1 MSTTEEMTPDEI
13 RKARY
18 REYYYAHREEICRKN
33 RERYNALDKEVRAAR
48 SRKYMR
54 EHYEEH
60 LAASS
65 RYQKTH
71 REKMRAYQKQYREK
85 NKEACTAARKK
96 YEEEHREQIR
106 ERRRKYREAHKDEI
120 HAKAKIYRETH
131 KEAKKEYNW
140 KHRYRDSQR
149 VLNDYSFRSIES
161 IQQQIPERV
170 VQYIERW
177 SFEKHAHKRIL
188 WVLSRM
194 GISPAHHLY
203 QECYDAGM
211 IAYLYTIHR
220 CAYMN
225 YTHVEAYLLKMIPI
239 MVRSALIVGGEVD
252 QICMFNGYREYRL
265 EANNLDSKRRNQ

>member
-1 MSTTEEMTPDEI
+1 MSTTEEMTPAEI
-13 RKARY
+13 RKAKQ

-33 RERYNALDKEVRAAR
+33 RERYNALDKEVRTAH

-60 LAASS
+60 LAASN
-65 RYQKTH
+65 RYHKTH
-71 REKMRAYQKQYREK
+71 REKMRAYQRQYREK
-85 NKEACTAARKK
+85 NKEACAAARKK
-96 YEEEHREQIR
+96 YEEEHREQIQ
-106 ERRRKYREAHKDEI
+106 ERRRRYREAHKEEI
-120 HAKAKIYRETH
+120 RAKAKRYRDTH
-131 KEAKKEYNW
+131 KEQRKKYNW
-140 KHRYRDSQR
+140 ENRYRDSQR
-149 VLNDYSFRSIES
+149 ILNDYSFRSIEA
-161 IQQQIPERV
+161 IQKQVPQRV
-170 VQYIERW
+170 SQYLERW
-177 SFEKHAHKRIL
+177 PFENLAHRRIL
-188 WVLSRM
+188 WVLSKM

-239 MVRSALIVGGEVD
+239 LVRSALVVGGEAD

-265 EANNLDSKRRNQ
+265 EANNLDGQRRKQ